1 MGLKSQY
8 VPFVNE
14 KGADTGFTPGTT
26 QCVESLAALEAKA
39 NRQPEVPTNS
49 ISSGSADD
57 EDTLALV
64 FVSAVLKWLIQGFVA
79 KNKVARYQ
87 TVHFVAEMIL
97 YLGDIDEDSYL
108 TLRESLVE
116 CSTCDKESPIR
127 AQAVSALARLA
138 PSELQDGENPR
149 GPPRHPLLRPRPLT
163 ALVSLDLRRLSIAQ
177 REALVPAHRV
187 VRPLVFPS
195 SSADDWDD
203 MAALLAILSLF
214 DDVGPGEEPAAGALR
229 AVAELTGGGGE
240 GADEAEKELGKTEA
254 VLGELLR
261 IAARLDYGDEIGRRR
276 VYAVTRDMLAHPQLP
291 PSLIVRC
298 LDMLVE
304 IMPSE
309 HELVRVVVEVVT
321 DLREPPEDDADADA
335 EAAADT
341 TQSTKSTQHSL
352 QRALAEEMAPAEGTR
367 ADLVDMRCLALVVG
381 MLERVRGDFEDNSTL
396 EGVLADLIVPTVRR
410 KKPAIREQGLVA
422 LGLCCLIAKSTGCA
436 YAYVPLAADEGERAL
451 VAHGRAVVREGR
463 GEGGGPE
470 RGERKEEGSSREGG
484 PKSTRLWL
492 TG

>member
-64 FVSAVLKWLIQGFVA
+64 CFVA

-97 YLGDIDEDSYL
+97 YLGDIESKTATL

-149 GPPRHPLLRPRPLT
+149 GPPRHPLLRPRPYPARPLYT
-163 ALVSLDLRRLSIAQ
+163 SALVSLDLRRLSIAQ
-177 REALVPAHRV
+177 REALVPGHRV

-309 HELVRVVVEVVT
+309 RELVRVVVEVVT

-492 TG
+492 IG

>member
-57 EDTLALV
+57 KDTLALV
-64 FVSAVLKWLIQGFVA
+64 FVSAVLEWLIQGFVA

-97 YLGDIDEDSYL
+97 YLGDIDEDGYL

-116 CSTCDKESPIR
+116 RSTCDKESPIR

-149 GPPRHPLLRPRPLT
+149 GPPRHPLLRPRPLA
-163 ALVSLDLRRLSIAQ
+163 ALVSLDLRRLCIAQ

-195 SSADDWDD
+195 SSADNWDD

-261 IAARLDYGDEIGRRR
+261 IATRLDYGDEIGRRR

-309 HELVRVVVEVVT
+309 RELVRVVVEVVT

-352 QRALAEEMAPAEGTR
+352 QRPRRARAWTSSTCGVWRSWWGCLSAMRGILMRLAQ
-367 ADLVDMRCLALVVG
+367 
-381 MLERVRGDFEDNSTL
+381 DFEDNSTL

-410 KKPAIREQGLVA
+410 KKPAICEQGLVA